1 MAISGN
7 VCIFIADYSVIAVIQ
22 NILIVQNS
30 LIIQYFGIC
39 QTL

>member
-7 VCIFIADYSVIAVIQ
+7 VCIFIADYSVIAD
-22 NILIVQNS
+22 ILYS
-30 LIIQYFGIC
+30 LIIQNFSIC